1 MDTYPDLYKDI
12 YPAASMEQ
20 MVFERTESCMG
31 SVKEYTVCNYW
42 DAYIDRVCQCQQACE
57 ILSATVLYDHHDT
70 CIFQLFILYAGGTVW
85 ERKAETRNVNDAED
99 GLLYYNDVS
108 YMFLLKHFRRV
119 CFCWFLKEEVNE
131 SFSLYRS
138 AE

>member
-1 MDTYPDLYKDI
+1 
-12 YPAASMEQ
+12 
-20 MVFERTESCMG
+20 MG

-119 CFCWFLKEEVNE
+119 CFCWLLKEEVNE
-131 SFSLYRS
+131 SFSLYRCT
-138 AE
+138 E